1 MRMLVL
7 ERFRIGH
14 LGHVELML
22 EARLG
27 ELKRGCHREYLL
39 AMLDGDDAARREARA
54 VAAAVD
60 FVKYRHLG
68 IAAAQEIGMKRVTL
82 AALHGSRRGYQRL
95 PKHLPAKHALF
106 FYKGMGFFFDAAVV
120 KEASRWV
127 EELMSALAL
136 DRHVEVYVGPPD
148 AVIHGTQYRQ
158 ERLGTIESVTNGV
171 RTTQSG

>member
-1 MRMLVL
+1 MTSDELRTQS
-7 ERFRIGH
+7 GD
-14 LGHVELML
+14 VEFHR
-22 EARLG
+22 AT
-27 ELKRGCHREYLL
+27 RGI
-39 AMLDGDDAARREARA
+39 
-54 VAAAVD
+54 
-60 FVKYRHLG
+60 F
-68 IAAAQEIGMKRVTL
+68 
-82 AALHGSRRGYQRL
+82 
-95 PKHLPAKHALF
+95 LPAKHALF

-136 DRHVEVYVGPPD
+136 DRHVEVYIGPPD

>member
-1 MRMLVL
+1 MH
-7 ERFRIGH
+7 ENTKP
-14 LGHVELML
+14 
-22 EARLG
+22 A
-27 ELKRGCHREYLL
+27 
-39 AMLDGDDAARREARA
+39 A
-54 VAAAVD
+54 VAPQGTAMS
-60 FVKYRHLG
+60 HLEWFEAEGG
-68 IAAAQEIGMKRVTL
+68 ITKDNVHEFMDTTA
-82 AALHGSRRGYQRL
+82 RGIF
-95 PKHLPAKHALF
+95 LPAKHALF